1 MIAALLLATLT
12 ATYTVTTAKT
22 VEAGGD
28 VPVGAEATFVATQGR
43 GGQMTTGKSATLSL
57 TGWDDYTIHSVTLS
71 MHSNKTSGAGE
82 LAMTIGE
89 QCVWEI
95 ADAPFESTAW
105 YGAWSQAWV
114 DISKS
119 IGRQVGTQ
127 EPVVIRITASEN
139 SLYVQ
144 RYTVEYSLSAQR
156 PYRVALVTGLG
167 GVEETLKERS
177 RGEGVVLPLLRDTLN
192 YSFAG
197 WTEEELQGIQT
208 ECPALL
214 PAGERYYP
222 AADCTLWAVWADK
235 TTVPTQVT
243 DYDSGEYVVA
253 HHNTYWEGHIL
264 TGSVHNKILAAQ
276 TGTKGYV
283 IELDTAVFD
292 RLDSK
297 AWELTSA
304 IRSEYGYTI
313 DFLTDST
320 LRITHT
326 NENAPIGYKNQDLA
340 EKACDWRYTVLQDST
355 LLLWYT
361 YKEKYYY
368 LTVAYGK
375 MAVSDKLVAYVQ
387 QVSSLPQTGG
397 LRLFPL
403 LERKYTGSPLQQADV
418 PTTTPIDRS
427 TDVIVQ
433 FGIYKLHIKDG
444 KKRIYLEK

>member
-1 MIAALLLATLT
+1 MIAAILLAALT

-28 VPVGAEATFVATQGR
+28 VPEGSEAVFVATQGR
-43 GGQMTTGKSATLSL
+43 GGQMTAGNSATLSL
-57 TGWDDYTIHSVTLS
+57 TGWDDCTIHSVTLS
-71 MHSNKTSGAGE
+71 MHSNKASGAGR
-82 LAMTIGE
+82 LAMTIGT

-127 EPVVIRITASEN
+127 DPVAIQITASGN

-144 RYTVEYSLSAQR
+144 RYTVVYSLSARR
-156 PYRVALVTGLG
+156 PCRVALVTGLG
-167 GVEETLKERS
+167 GAEETLKERS

-192 YSFAG
+192 CSFAG
-197 WTEEELQGIQT
+197 WSEEELQGIQT

-222 AADCTLWAVWADK
+222 AADCTLWAVWKDK
-235 TTVPTQVT
+235 ASVPTQVT
-243 DYDSGEYVVA
+243 DYESGEYAVA
-253 HHNTYWEGHIL
+253 YHNAYWEGHIL
-264 TGSVHNKILAAQ
+264 AGSVRYKVLAAQ
-276 TGTKGYV
+276 TGIKGYV
-283 IELDTAVFD
+283 IEVDTAVFD
-292 RLDSK
+292 MHGDR

-326 NENAPIGYKNQDLA
+326 GENAPIGYKNQDLA

-355 LLLWYT
+355 LLVWYP
-361 YKEKYYY
+361 YKDKYCY

-375 MAVSDKLVAYVQ
+375 MAVSDQLVAYVQ
-387 QVSSLPQTGG
+387 QVSSLPQTEG

-403 LERKYTGSPLQQADV
+403 SETEYTGSPLHRTDIPV
-418 PTTTPIDRS
+418 TKPTDRS
-427 TDVIVQ
+427 PDVVVQ
-433 FGIYKLHIKDG
+433 LGIYKLHIKDG
-444 KKRIYLEK
+444 KKRIYLEN